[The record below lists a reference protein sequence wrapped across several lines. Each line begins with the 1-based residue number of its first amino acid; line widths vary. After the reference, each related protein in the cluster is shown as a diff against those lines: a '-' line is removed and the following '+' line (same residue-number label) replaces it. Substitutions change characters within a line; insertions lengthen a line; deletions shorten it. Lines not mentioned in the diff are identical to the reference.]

1 MSICIIALLYATIF
15 GNVTTV
21 CQQMYRA
28 TGRYHDVL
36 NNVQDF
42 VKLHQLPLSLGDRLI
57 DLVVSSWSISRG
69 IDADKVYARRQQSL
83 GRNM

>member
-1 MSICIIALLYATIF
+1 
-15 GNVTTV
+15 
-21 CQQMYRA
+21 MYRA
-28 TGRYHDVL
+28 TGRYHEVL